1 LRIVAENKIC
11 QLFREF
17 FAFLLVI
24 NHVLHCH
31 SSIIILAISWLTLD
45 GTTCAIP
52 LFTSST
58 MKAAQKARLKL
69 RCPISLGRDPQ
80 ITIPD
85 GWFTLV
91 YQMCADIED
100 IAQQIK
106 RKRRQRLFLPRIS
119 FIEEQMGK
127 LACEVINSNRDIA
140 AIIKQAQM
148 RSVQLCMYCGNEARQ
163 FRRDGSLITC
173 CDRHRRQF
181 SL

>member
-1 LRIVAENKIC
+1 
-11 QLFREF
+11 
-17 FAFLLVI
+17 
-24 NHVLHCH
+24 
-31 SSIIILAISWLTLD
+31 
-45 GTTCAIP
+45 
-52 LFTSST
+52 

-69 RCPISLGRDPQ
+69 RCPITLERDPQ

-140 AIIKQAQM
+140 AIIKRAQM

-181 SL
+181 SQ